1 MFAAGMFDPIVS
13 QGEMSYQGNKMLY
26 PEDMGYPPENMG
38 YPSGELGY
46 PPGDMCY
53 PPEDMSYGQDNMGCA
68 NDNMGYAGDIDFDD
82 DVGHDGTGDPN
93 VGPMPADEMVP
104 HTYYEDDQYE
114 EASDVEGEANQN

>member
-53 PPEDMSYGQDNMGCA
+53 PPEDMSYGQDNMG
-68 NDNMGYAGDIDFDD
+68 YAGDIDFDD
-82 DVGHDGTGDPN
+82 NVGHDGTGDPN
-93 VGPMPADEMVP
+93 MGPMPTNEMVP

>member
-53 PPEDMSYGQDNMGCA
+53 PPEDMSYGQDNMG
-68 NDNMGYAGDIDFDD
+68 YAGDIDFDD
-82 DVGHDGTGDPN
+82 NVGHDGTGDPN
-93 VGPMPADEMVP
+93 VGPMPANEMVP

-114 EASDVEGEANQN
+114 EASDVEGEAHQN